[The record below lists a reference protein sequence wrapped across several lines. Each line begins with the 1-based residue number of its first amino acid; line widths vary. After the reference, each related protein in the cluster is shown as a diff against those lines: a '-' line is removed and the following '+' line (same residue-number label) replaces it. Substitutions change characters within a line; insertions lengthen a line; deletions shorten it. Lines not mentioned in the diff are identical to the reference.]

1 MIPTQSSSDTNGCN
15 NISSNCVIWQGP
27 DIACIDLC
35 TGDTISEVVAKLAEK
50 LCDIIS
56 GVQSEPDLSGFD
68 LKCALPSGTAPSTLK
83 DNLQAIVDYICALPS
98 GGGGGSSTLPNINL
112 CTNLQYDDPATGATV
127 TSLPL
132 DQYALLVGNKVC
144 DILDSI
150 TTINNSLSE
159 LGDRITILENCVL
172 PCSSGSVNEAQIISQ
187 CVVPGGQL
195 VNVSVVLLALETR
208 FCALETATGTP
219 SLINNAIGQQSLT
232 SNYTLL
238 SNPSTNYGSQTGWH
252 SSTTTLA
259 QSVQNQWIVLDDL
272 YHAIQT
278 IQLNC
283 CPGACDSITVGMAA
297 TGIVDSGTGVVTQ
310 VNLNFSSSSIPS
322 TFNDCGGFQTITITD
337 TVGGSITT
345 TQQVTALQS
354 NTSGVNVSV
363 GSLNTYGDLSV
374 AMNWCFNDGTNN
386 CEGTINQTVAGEI
399 ACPIMTTSNQTTTGF
414 DVSFSHNFGTSAIF
428 TISAYEHN
436 TTTGS
441 TNSTAA
447 EEHTLTNQGSSVSQ
461 TFSSLIANTD
471 YKVKLTISVGGQTK
485 ECPQVDFST
494 AEGQPPC
501 DAGMDV
507 FYLFD
512 YSSSMGTQI
521 ETAKTAASNLIST
534 IQTEVGSN
542 DYRLGLALADEFQVY
557 QGDKTASNPEQTDPP
572 YTTSTEYLAL
582 PAAQRLIIKNQVNY
596 GNKQYYTVMEP
607 LSTDNNGTQWTAALN
622 KINCGSNANQSGVS
636 CTDGSGTVANLSL
649 GFGGTYPE
657 PTVPL
662 ARRLINQASLSGG
675 FRTNVAKYIIIFTD
689 APSSTETQL
698 NEPDPT
704 GWTAASYNELQT
716 LQSEANAAGIK
727 IIVMGIGV
735 NVGYTPSGG
744 SEVFPWQQ
752 LALQTGGTYTSNFT
766 ASDVVTAIQNGCG
779 GTPIP

>member
-35 TGDTISEVVAKLAEK
+35 TGDTVSEVVAKLAEK

-68 LKCALPSGTAPSTLK
+68 LKCALPTGTAPSTLK
-83 DNLQAIVDYICALPS
+83 DNLQAIVDYICDLPS
-98 GGGGGSSTLPNINL
+98 GGSGTTTLPNINL
-112 CTNLQYDDPATGATV
+112 CTNLQYNDPATGAVV

-150 TTINNSLSE
+150 TTINNSLTA

-195 VNVSVVLLALETR
+195 TNVSVVLLALETR

-219 SLINNAIGQQSLT
+219 TLINNAIGQQSLT
-232 SNYTLL
+232 SSYTLL

-252 SSTTTLA
+252 TSATTLA

-297 TGIVDSGTGVVTQ
+297 TGIVDAGTGVMTQ

-322 TFNDCGGFQTITITD
+322 AFNDCGGFQTITITD
-337 TVGGSITT
+337 TVGGSIST

-354 NTSGVNVSV
+354 NTSGVNVTVS
-363 GSLNTYGDLSV
+363 SLNTYGDLSV

-399 ACPIMTTSNQTTTGF
+399 ACPPMTTNNETTTGF
-414 DVSFSHNFGTSAIF
+414 DVSFSNIFGTSAIF
-428 TISAYEHN
+428 TIGAYEHN

-441 TNSTAA
+441 TNSTAT
-447 EEHTLTNQGSSVSQ
+447 EEHTLTNQTGSVVQ
-461 TFSSLIANTD
+461 TFSSLTPNTT
-471 YKVKLTISVGGQTK
+471 YKVRLSISVGGQTK
-485 ECPQVDFST
+485 VCPDVQFAT

-512 YSSSMGTQI
+512 YTGSMGTSI

-542 DYRLGLALADEFQVY
+542 DYRLGLALADEY
-557 QGDKTASNPEQTDPP
+557 HTYGGNHESSNPETGNAAYHD
-572 YTTSTEYLAL
+572 STEYLAL
-582 PAAQRLIIKNQVNY
+582 PAAQRLIVKNQVNH
-596 GNKQYYTVMEP
+596 GKKQYYTVMEP
-607 LSTDNNGTQWTAALN
+607 LGTDNNGTQWTAALN
-622 KINCGSNANQSGVS
+622 KINCGTLAGDSGIACDVGGVE
-636 CTDGSGTVANLSL
+636 TNLTLGSGAD
-649 GFGGTYPE
+649 GPE

-662 ARRLINQASLSGG
+662 ARRLISQASLSGG

-689 APSSTETQL
+689 AASSYETQL
-698 NEPDPT
+698 TNPSVV
-704 GWTAASYNELQT
+704 GWDALSYQELQT
-716 LQSEANAAGIK
+716 LQTEANAAGVK
-727 IIVMGIGV
+727 IIVMGSGV
-735 NVGYTPSGG
+735 NIAYTPTGG
-744 SEVFPWQQ
+744 SQLFPWQQ
-752 LALQTGGTYTSNFT
+752 LALQTGGTFTANFT
-766 ASDVVTAIQNGCG
+766 ASDVISAIQNGCG
-779 GTPIP
+779 S

>member
-35 TGDTISEVVAKLAEK
+35 TGDTVSEVVAKLAEK

-98 GGGGGSSTLPNINL
+98 GGSGTTTLPNINL
-112 CTNLQYDDPATGATV
+112 CTNLEYEDPATGATV

-132 DQYALLVGNKVC
+132 DQYALLVGNRVC
-144 DILDSI
+144 SILDSI

-195 VNVSVVLLALETR
+195 TNVSVVLLALETR
-208 FCALETATGTP
+208 FCALENATGTP
-219 SLINNAIGQQSLT
+219 TLINNAIGQQSLT
-232 SNYTLL
+232 SSYTLL
-238 SNPSTNYGSQTGWH
+238 SNSSTNYGSQSGWH
-252 SSTTTLA
+252 TSATTLA

-283 CPGACDSITVGMAA
+283 CPGACDAITVGMAA
-297 TGIVDSGTGVVTQ
+297 TGVIDPGTGNIGQ
-310 VNLNFSSSSIPS
+310 INLNFSSSSIPS
-322 TFNDCGGFQTITITD
+322 AFNDCGGFQTITITD
-337 TVGGSITT
+337 TVGGSITS

-354 NTSGVNVSV
+354 NTSGVNVTVS
-363 GSLNTYGDLSV
+363 SLNTYGDLTV

-399 ACPIMTTSNQTTTGF
+399 ACPPMTANNETTSGF
-414 DVSFSHNFGTSAIF
+414 DVSFTNTFGASAVF
-428 TISAYEHN
+428 TIGAYEYN

-441 TNSTAA
+441 INSTAT
-447 EEHTLTNQGSSVSQ
+447 EEHTLTNQGSLVSQ
-461 TFSSLIANTD
+461 TFSSLTPNTT
-471 YKVKLTISVGGQTK
+471 YKVRLSISVGGQTK
-485 ECPQVDFST
+485 VCPDAQFAT

-501 DAGMDV
+501 DSGMDV

-512 YSSSMGTQI
+512 YTGSMGTSI
-521 ETAKTAASNLIST
+521 ETAKTAASNLITT

-542 DYRLGLALADEFQVY
+542 DYRLGLALADEMRVY
-557 QGDKTASNPEQTDPP
+557 SGDGTSGNAEFGLPP
-572 YTTSTEYLAL
+572 YSVATEYQAL
-582 PAAQRLIIKNQVNY
+582 PAAQRLEIKNQVNY
-596 GNKQYYTVMEP
+596 GKKQYYTVMEP
-607 LSTDNNGTQWTAALN
+607 LGTDNNGTQWTAALN
-622 KINCGSNANQSGVS
+622 KINCGTDTASGNSGVD
-636 CTDGSGTVANLSL
+636 CNPGGVTTNLQLGSGAD
-649 GFGGTYPE
+649 GPE

-662 ARRLINQASLSGG
+662 ARRLISQASLSGG
-675 FRTNVAKYIIIFTD
+675 FRSNVAKYIIIFTD
-689 APSSTETQL
+689 NVSGTETGL
-698 NEPDPT
+698 TDPPIY
-704 GWTAASYNELQT
+704 GWNADSYADLVALQT
-716 LQSEANAAGIK
+716 EANAAGVK
-727 IIVMGIGV
+727 IIVMGTGV
-735 NVGYTPSGG
+735 LLGYTPTGG

-752 LALQTGGTYTSNFT
+752 LALQTGGTFTSNFT
-766 ASDVVTAIQNGCG
+766 ASDVVAAIENGCG
-779 GTPIP
+779 SSTP

>member
-35 TGDTISEVVAKLAEK
+35 TGDTVSEVVAKLAEK

-98 GGGGGSSTLPNINL
+98 GGGGTTTLPNINL
-112 CTNLQYDDPATGATV
+112 CTNLQYDDPATGAAV

-150 TTINNSLSE
+150 TTINNTLTS

-172 PCSSGSVNEAQIISQ
+172 PCSSGEVNEAQIISQ

-195 VNVSVVLLALETR
+195 TNVSVVLLALETR

-219 SLINNAIGQQSLT
+219 TLINNAIGQQSLT
-232 SNYTLL
+232 SSYTLL

-252 SSTTTLA
+252 TSATTLA

-297 TGIVDSGTGVVTQ
+297 TGVTDPGTGNISQ

-354 NTSGVNVSV
+354 NTSGVNVTVS
-363 GSLNTYGDLSV
+363 SLNTYGDLSV

-386 CEGTINQTVAGEI
+386 CEGTINQTVAGQI
-399 ACPIMTTSNQTTTGF
+399 TCPPMTTNNETTSGF
-414 DVSFSHNFGTSAIF
+414 DVSFSNTFGTSAIF
-428 TISAYEHN
+428 TIGAYEHN

-441 TNSTAA
+441 TNSTAT
-447 EEHTLTNQGSSVSQ
+447 EEHTLTNQGSLVSQ
-461 TFSSLIANTD
+461 TFSLLTPNTN

-485 ECPQVDFST
+485 ECPQVDSST
-494 AEGQPPC
+494 AEGAPPC
-501 DAGMDV
+501 DSGMDV
-507 FYLFD
+507 MYVFD
-512 YSSSMGTQI
+512 YSASMGGDI
-521 ETAKTAASNLIST
+521 ETAKSAASALVT
-534 IQTEVGSN
+534 EIQNQVGSN
-542 DYRLGLALADEFQVY
+542 DYRLGLTLVDEYMAGVTPSMINY
-557 QGDKTASNPEQTDPP
+557 ANA
-572 YTTSTEYLAL
+572 TEYTSL
-582 PAAQRLIIKNQVNY
+582 PSAQRLAYQNTELQV
-596 GNKQYYTVMEP
+596 YTVMEQ
-607 LSTDNNGTQWTAALN
+607 LATDNNATAWTDALN
-622 KINCGSNANQSGVS
+622 KINCGTNPGQSGIS
-636 CTDGSGTVANLSL
+636 CDD
-649 GFGGTYPE
+649 P
-657 PTVPL
+657 
-662 ARRLINQASLSGG
+662 NQAGTQNNLPIGNGGSVAEPMVPAVRRIIQQPAFSGG
-675 FRTNVAKYIIIFTD
+675 FRSNVAKYIIMFTD
-689 APSSTETQL
+689 KASGSEAGPSS
-698 NEPDPT
+698 
-704 GWTAASYNELQT
+704 GWTTQSYNELLDLVDLCNQ
-716 LQSEANAAGIK
+716 EGIK
-727 IIVMGIGV
+727 VIVMGAGV
-735 NVGYTPSGG
+735 GTEALSSVTGASHTTKPYELLASLTGG
-744 SEVFPWQQ
+744 SSSETFN
-752 LALQTGGTYTSNFT
+752 ALS
-766 ASDVVTAIQNGCG
+766 VVSAIQNGCG
-779 GTPIP
+779 GIAPTP

>member
-27 DIACIDLC
+27 NIACIDLC
-35 TGDTISEVVAKLAEK
+35 TGDTVSEVVAKLAEK

-98 GGGGGSSTLPNINL
+98 GGSGITTLPNINL
-112 CTNLQYDDPATGATV
+112 CTNLQYDDPATGAKV

-150 TTINNSLSE
+150 ITINNTLTS

-219 SLINNAIGQQSLT
+219 TLINNAISQQSLT
-232 SNYTLL
+232 SSYTLL
-238 SNPSTNYGSQTGWH
+238 SNPLTNYGSQTGWH
-252 SSTTTLA
+252 TSTNTLA

-297 TGIVDSGTGVVTQ
+297 TGVTDSGTGNIGQ

-322 TFNDCGGFQTITITD
+322 AFNDCGGFQTITITD

-354 NTSGVNVSV
+354 NTSGVNVTVS
-363 GSLNTYGDLSV
+363 SLNTYGDLSV

-386 CEGTINQTVAGEI
+386 CEGTINQTVAGQI
-399 ACPIMTTSNQTTTGF
+399 TCPPMTTSGETTSGF
-414 DVSFSHNFGTSAIF
+414 DVSFTNTFGTSAIF
-428 TISAYEHN
+428 IIDAFEHN

-441 TNSTAA
+441 TNSTAT
-447 EEHTLTNQGSSVSQ
+447 ESHTLTNQGSLVSQ
-461 TFSSLIANTD
+461 TFSSLTANTN

-507 FYLFD
+507 MYVFD
-512 YSSSMGTQI
+512 YSSSMGSDI
-521 ETAKTAASNLIST
+521 ETAKSAASSLIST
-534 IQTEVGSN
+534 IQTEVGAN
-542 DYRLGLALADEFQVY
+542 DYRLGLALVDEYPSGTSSSQIAYATATEYTDLPSAQKLVY
-557 QGDKTASNPEQTDPP
+557 QN
-572 YTTSTEYLAL
+572 TELQA
-582 PAAQRLIIKNQVNY
+582 
-596 GNKQYYTVMEP
+596 YTVMEQ
-607 LSTDNNGTQWTAALN
+607 LSADNNGTAWQSALN
-622 KINCGSNANQSGVS
+622 KINCGTGSGQSGVD
-636 CTDGSGTVANLSL
+636 CDDPGQTGTVNNLVL
-649 GFGGTYPE
+649 GNGGSVAE
-657 PTVPL
+657 PMVP
-662 ARRLINQASLSGG
+662 AVRRIIQQSAFSGG
-675 FRTNVAKYIIIFTD
+675 FRSNVAKYIIMFTD
-689 APSSTETQL
+689 KASGSETVSSSGWSTQ
-698 NEPDPT
+698 
-704 GWTAASYNELQT
+704 SYNELLDLVDLCNQ
-716 LQSEANAAGIK
+716 QGIK
-727 IIVMGIGV
+727 VIVMGAGV
-735 NVGYTPSGG
+735 NTEALNTITGSGTQKPYELLASLTGG
-744 SEVFPWQQ
+744 SSSATF
-752 LALQTGGTYTSNFT
+752 N
-766 ASDVVTAIQNGCG
+766 ASAVVSAIQNGCG
-779 GTPIP
+779 GGSTP

>member
-35 TGDTISEVVAKLAEK
+35 TGDTVSEVVAKLAEK

-98 GGGGGSSTLPNINL
+98 GGSGGPATLPNINL
-112 CTNLQYDDPATGATV
+112 CTNLEYQDPATGATV

-132 DQYALLVGNKVC
+132 DQYALLVGNTVC
-144 DILDSI
+144 SILDSI

-172 PCSSGSVNEAQIISQ
+172 PCSTGNVNEAQIISQ

-195 VNVSVVLLALETR
+195 TNVSVVLLALETR

-219 SLINNAIGQQSLT
+219 TLINNAIGQQSLT
-232 SNYTLL
+232 SSYTLL
-238 SNPSTNYGSQTGWH
+238 SNPSTSYGSQTGWH
-252 SSTTTLA
+252 TSATTLA

-297 TGIVDSGTGVVTQ
+297 TGVIDPGTGIMGQ

-322 TFNDCGGFQTITITD
+322 AFNDCGGFQTITITD

-354 NTSGVNVSV
+354 NTSGVNVTVS
-363 GSLNTYGDLSV
+363 SLNTYGDLTV

-399 ACPIMTTSNQTTTGF
+399 ACPPMTANNETTSGF
-414 DVSFSHNFGTSAIF
+414 DVSFSNIFGTSAIF
-428 TISAYEHN
+428 TIGAYEHN

-447 EEHTLTNQGSSVSQ
+447 EEHTLTNQTSNVSQ
-461 TFSSLIANTD
+461 TFSSLTANTT
-471 YKVKLTISVGGQTK
+471 YKVRLSISVGGQTK
-485 ECPQVDFST
+485 VCPDVQFAT

-501 DAGMDV
+501 DSGMDV

-512 YSSSMGTQI
+512 YTGSMGTNI

-542 DYRLGLALADEFQVY
+542 DYRLGLALADENKVY
-557 QGDKTASNPEQTDPP
+557 SGDGTTGNPEMADPT
-572 YTTSTEYLAL
+572 YTVATEYQAL
-582 PAAQRLIIKNQVNY
+582 DPTKRLVIKNQVNY
-596 GNKQYYTVMEP
+596 GKKQYYTIMEP
-607 LSTDNNGTQWTAALN
+607 LGTDNNGTQWTAALD
-622 KINCGSNANQSGVS
+622 KINCGTAAGDSGIDCNQGGV
-636 CTDGSGTVANLSL
+636 TTNLTL
-649 GFGGTYPE
+649 GQGGDTPE

-662 ARRLINQASLSGG
+662 ARRLISQTSLSGG
-675 FRTNVAKYIIIFTD
+675 FRSNVAKYIIIFTD
-689 APSSTETQL
+689 AASSHENQL
-698 NEPDPT
+698 VNPQVNQWD
-704 GWTAASYNELQT
+704 ALAYQELQT
-716 LQSEANAAGIK
+716 LQTEANAAGIK
-727 IIVMGIGV
+727 IIVMGSAVDI
-735 NVGYTPSGG
+735 GYTPTGG
-744 SEVFPWQQ
+744 SLIYPWQQ

-766 ASDVVTAIQNGCG
+766 AGDVVTAIQNGCG

>member
-35 TGDTISEVVAKLAEK
+35 TGDTVSEVVAKLAEK

-83 DNLQAIVDYICALPS
+83 ENLQAIVDYICDLPS
-98 GGGGGSSTLPNINL
+98 GGGGTTTLPNINL
-112 CTNLQYDDPATGATV
+112 CTNLQYNDPATGAVV

-150 TTINNSLSE
+150 TTINNTLTS

-172 PCSSGSVNEAQIISQ
+172 PCSTGNVNEAQIISQ

-195 VNVSVVLLALETR
+195 TNVSLVLLALETR

-219 SLINNAIGQQSLT
+219 TLINNAIGQQSLT

-252 SSTTTLA
+252 TSSTTLA

-297 TGIVDSGTGVVTQ
+297 TGIVDAGTGIVTQ

-322 TFNDCGGFQTITITD
+322 AFNDCGGFQTITITD

-363 GSLNTYGDLSV
+363 SSLNTYGDLSV

-386 CEGTINQTVAGEI
+386 CEGTLNQTVAGEI
-399 ACPIMTTSNQTTTGF
+399 ACPTMTTSNQTTSGF
-414 DVSFSHNFGTSAIF
+414 DVSFTNTFGTSAIF
-428 TISAYEHN
+428 TIGAYEHN
-436 TTTGS
+436 TSTGS

-447 EEHTLTNQGSSVSQ
+447 EEHTLTNQTSSVSQ
-461 TFSSLIANTD
+461 TFSALQANKT
-471 YKVKLTISVGGQTK
+471 YNIRLVISVGGQTK
-485 ECPQVDFST
+485 TCPDIQFAT
-494 AEGQPPC
+494 QEGSESC
-501 DAGMDV
+501 DSGMDV
-507 FYLFD
+507 MYVFD
-512 YSSSMGTQI
+512 YSASMGADI
-521 ETAKTAASNLIST
+521 ETAKSAASALVSE
-534 IQTEVGSN
+534 IQNQVGSN
-542 DYRLGLALADEFQVY
+542 DYRLGLALVDEY
-557 QGDKTASNPEQTDPP
+557 PSG
-572 YTTSTEYLAL
+572 TSTNQISYATATEYTSL
-582 PAAQRLIIKNQVNY
+582 PAAQKLTYANTELQV
-596 GNKQYYTVMEP
+596 YTVMEQ
-607 LSTDNNGTQWTAALN
+607 LATDNNGTAWQNALN
-622 KINCGSNANQSGVS
+622 KINCGTGAGQSGINCNDTS
-636 CTDGSGTVANLSL
+636 QTGTVNNLIL
-649 GFGGTYPE
+649 GNGGSVAE
-657 PTVPL
+657 PMVP
-662 ARRLINQASLSGG
+662 AVKRIIEQSAFSGG
-675 FRTNVAKYIIIFTD
+675 FRSGVAKYIIMFTD
-689 APSSTETQL
+689 KASGSETTPSSGWSTE
-698 NEPDPT
+698 
-704 GWTAASYNELQT
+704 SYNELLDLVDLCNT
-716 LQSEANAAGIK
+716 EGIK
-727 IIVMGIGV
+727 VIVMGAGV
-735 NVGYTPSGG
+735 DTEALNSVTGSGIQKPYELLASLTSG
-744 SEVFPWQQ
+744 SSSSSFN
-752 LALQTGGTYTSNFT
+752 AGS
-766 ASDVVTAIQNGCG
+766 VVSAIQNACG
-779 GTPIP
+779 GTP

>member
-35 TGDTISEVVAKLAEK
+35 TGDTVSEVVAKLAEK

-68 LKCALPSGTAPSTLK
+68 LKCALPTGTAPSTLK
-83 DNLQAIVDYICALPS
+83 DNLQAIVDYICDLPS
-98 GGGGGSSTLPNINL
+98 GGSGTTTLPNINL
-112 CTNLQYDDPATGATV
+112 CTNLQYNDPATGAVV

-150 TTINNSLSE
+150 TTINNSLTA

-195 VNVSVVLLALETR
+195 TNVSVVLLALETR

-219 SLINNAIGQQSLT
+219 TLINNAIGQQSLT
-232 SNYTLL
+232 SSYTLL

-252 SSTTTLA
+252 TSATTLA

-297 TGIVDSGTGVVTQ
+297 TGIVDAGTGVMTQ

-322 TFNDCGGFQTITITD
+322 AFNDCGGFQTITITD
-337 TVGGSITT
+337 TVGGSIST

-354 NTSGVNVSV
+354 NTSGVNVTVS
-363 GSLNTYGDLSV
+363 SLNTYGDLSV

-399 ACPIMTTSNQTTTGF
+399 ACPPMTTNNETTTGF
-414 DVSFSHNFGTSAIF
+414 DVSFSNIFGTSAIF
-428 TISAYEHN
+428 TIGAYEHN

-441 TNSTAA
+441 TNSTAT
-447 EEHTLTNQGSSVSQ
+447 EEHTLTNQTGSVVQ
-461 TFSSLIANTD
+461 TFSSLTPNTT
-471 YKVKLTISVGGQTK
+471 YKVRLSISVGGQTK
-485 ECPQVDFST
+485 VCPDVQFAT

-512 YSSSMGTQI
+512 YTGSMGTSI

-542 DYRLGLALADEFQVY
+542 DYRLGLALADEY
-557 QGDKTASNPEQTDPP
+557 HTYGGNHESSNPETGDAA
-572 YTTSTEYLAL
+572 YHDSTEYLAL
-582 PAAQRLIIKNQVNY
+582 PAAQRLIVKNQVNH
-596 GNKQYYTVMEP
+596 GKKQYYTVMEP
-607 LSTDNNGTQWTAALN
+607 LGTDNNGTQWTAALN
-622 KINCGSNANQSGVS
+622 KINCGTLAGDSGIACDVGGVE
-636 CTDGSGTVANLSL
+636 TNLTLGSGAD
-649 GFGGTYPE
+649 GPE

-662 ARRLINQASLSGG
+662 ARRLISQASLSGG

-689 APSSTETQL
+689 AASSYETQL
-698 NEPDPT
+698 TNPSVV
-704 GWTAASYNELQT
+704 GWDALSYQELQT
-716 LQSEANAAGIK
+716 LQTEANAAGVK
-727 IIVMGIGV
+727 IIVMGSGV
-735 NVGYTPSGG
+735 NIAYTPTGG
-744 SEVFPWQQ
+744 SQLFPWQQ
-752 LALQTGGTYTSNFT
+752 LALQTGGTFTANFT
-766 ASDVVTAIQNGCG
+766 ASDVISAIQNGCG
-779 GTPIP
+779 S

>member
-35 TGDTISEVVAKLAEK
+35 TGDTVSEVVAKLAEK

-98 GGGGGSSTLPNINL
+98 GGGGGGAAPTNINL
-112 CTNLQYDDPATGATV
+112 CTNLQYNDPATGAVV
-127 TSLPL
+127 TSLPIE
-132 DQYALLVGNKVC
+132 QYSLLVGNKVC

-150 TTINNSLSE
+150 TTINNTLTS

-172 PCSSGSVNEAQIISQ
+172 PCSTGSVNEAQIISQ

-219 SLINNAIGQQSLT
+219 TLINNAISQQSLT
-232 SNYTLL
+232 SSYTLL

-252 SSTTTLA
+252 TSTTTLA

-297 TGIVDSGTGVVTQ
+297 TGVIDPGTGNMAQ
-310 VNLNFSSSSIPS
+310 VNLNFSTSSIPS
-322 TFNDCGGFQTITITD
+322 AFNDCGGFQTITITD

-354 NTSGVNVSV
+354 NTSGVNVTVS
-363 GSLNTYGDLSV
+363 SLNTYGDLSV

-399 ACPIMTTSNQTTTGF
+399 ACPPMTTNNETTNGF

-428 TISAYEHN
+428 TIGAYEYN
-436 TTTGS
+436 NTTGS

-447 EEHTLTNQGSSVSQ
+447 EEHTLTNQASGVSQ
-461 TFSSLIANTD
+461 TFSSLTANTS
-471 YKVKLTISVGGQTK
+471 YKIRLSISIGGQTK
-485 ECPQVDFST
+485 VCPDVQFAT
-494 AEGQPPC
+494 AEGAPPC
-501 DAGMDV
+501 DSGMDV

-512 YSSSMGTQI
+512 YTGSMGGDI

-542 DYRLGLALADEFQVY
+542 DYRLGLALADEY
-557 QGDKTASNPEQTDPP
+557 HTYTGNRLSSNPETGDAP
-572 YTTSTEYLAL
+572 YFDATEYQAL
-582 PAAQRLIIKNQVNY
+582 PVGQRLVIKNQVDS
-596 GNKQYYTVMEP
+596 GKKQYYTVMEP
-607 LSTDNNGTQWTAALN
+607 LGTDNNGTQWTTALD
-622 KINCGSNANQSGVS
+622 KINCGTGVGDSGIACDVGGVE
-636 CTDGSGTVANLSL
+636 TNLTLGSGADT
-649 GFGGTYPE
+649 PE

-662 ARRLINQASLSGG
+662 ARRLINQTSLSGG

-689 APSSTETQL
+689 AASSYENQTTSQGTQGW
-698 NEPDPT
+698 DPV
-704 GWTAASYNELQT
+704 SYQELQT
-716 LQSEANAAGIK
+716 LQTEANAAGIK
-727 IIVMGIGV
+727 IIVMGTGV
-735 NVGYTPSGG
+735 IQGYTPTGG

-752 LALQTGGTYTSNFT
+752 LALQTGGTFTSNFT
-766 ASDVVTAIQNGCG
+766 ASDVISAIQNGCG
-779 GTPIP
+779 GTPT

>member
-35 TGDTISEVVAKLAEK
+35 TGDTVSEVVAKLAEK

-68 LKCALPSGTAPSTLK
+68 LKCALPTGTAPSTLK
-83 DNLQAIVDYICALPS
+83 DNLQAIVDYICDLPS
-98 GGGGGSSTLPNINL
+98 GGGGTTTLPNINL
-112 CTNLQYDDPATGATV
+112 CTNLQYNDPATGAVV

-150 TTINNSLSE
+150 TTINNTLTS

-219 SLINNAIGQQSLT
+219 TLINNAISQQSLT
-232 SNYTLL
+232 SSYTLL

-252 SSTTTLA
+252 TSATTLA

-297 TGIVDSGTGVVTQ
+297 TGVVDPGTGVTTQ

-322 TFNDCGGFQTITITD
+322 AFNDCGGFQTITITD
-337 TVGGSITT
+337 AVGGSITS

-399 ACPIMTTSNQTTTGF
+399 TCPPIATSNQTTSGF
-414 DVSFSHNFGTSAIF
+414 DVSFTHNFGTSAIF

-436 TTTGS
+436 STSGS
-441 TNSTAA
+441 TNSTPA
-447 EEHTLTNQGSSVSQ
+447 EEHTLTNQGSNVSQ
-461 TFSSLIANTD
+461 TFSSLTANTD
-471 YKVKLTISVGGQTK
+471 YKVELTISVGGQTK
-485 ECPQVDFST
+485 ECPQVDSST
-494 AEGQPPC
+494 AEGAPPC

-512 YSSSMGTQI
+512 YSSSMGIYI
-521 ETAKTAASNLIST
+521 ETAKTAASSLIST

-542 DYRLGLALADEFQVY
+542 DYRLGLALADEFDMY
-557 QGDKTASNPEQTDPP
+557 QGNKTAANAEQADPP
-572 YTTSTEYLAL
+572 YTTSTEYQAL
-582 PAAQRLIIKNQVNY
+582 DPTKRLIIKNQVNY

-607 LSTDNNGTQWTAALN
+607 LGTDNNGTQWTAALN
-622 KINCGSNANQSGVS
+622 KINCGTAANQSGVDCDDS
-636 CTDGSGTVANLSL
+636 SGTLTNLAL
-649 GFGGTYPE
+649 GYGGTFPE

-689 APSSTETQL
+689 ASSSTETQL
-698 NEPDPT
+698 NTPNPPNWSAD
-704 GWTAASYNELQT
+704 AYSELQT
-716 LQSEANAAGIK
+716 LQTEANAAGIK
-727 IIVMGIGV
+727 IIVMGVGV
-735 NVGYTPSGG
+735 NTTYAPSGG
-744 SEVFPWQQ
+744 TEIFPWRQ

-779 GTPIP
+779 S

>member
-35 TGDTISEVVAKLAEK
+35 TGDTVSEVVAKLAEK

-83 DNLQAIVDYICALPS
+83 DNLQAIVDYICDLPS
-98 GGGGGSSTLPNINL
+98 GGGGTTTLPNINL
-112 CTNLQYDDPATGATV
+112 CTNLQYDDPATGAAV

-150 TTINNSLSE
+150 TTINSTLTS

-195 VNVSVVLLALETR
+195 TNVSVVLLALETR
-208 FCALETATGTP
+208 FCALENATGTP
-219 SLINNAIGQQSLT
+219 TLINNAIGQQSLT
-232 SNYTLL
+232 SSYTLL
-238 SNPSTNYGSQTGWH
+238 SNEATNYGSQTGWH
-252 SSTTTLA
+252 TSATTLA
-259 QSVQNQWIVLDDL
+259 QSLQNQWIVLDDL

-297 TGIVDSGTGVVTQ
+297 TGVIDAGTGNIGQ
-310 VNLNFSSSSIPS
+310 INLNFSSSSIPS
-322 TFNDCGGFQTITITD
+322 AFNDCGGFQTITITD

-354 NTSGVNVSV
+354 NTSGVNVTVS
-363 GSLNTYGDLSV
+363 SLNTYGDLTV

-399 ACPIMTTSNQTTTGF
+399 ACPPMTANNETTSGF
-414 DVSFSHNFGTSAIF
+414 DVSFTNTFGTSAIF
-428 TISAYEHN
+428 TIGAYEYN

-441 TNSTAA
+441 INSTAT

-461 TFSSLIANTD
+461 TFSSLTPNTT
-471 YKVKLTISVGGQTK
+471 YKVRLSISVGGQTK
-485 ECPQVDFST
+485 VCPDVQFAT

-512 YSSSMGTQI
+512 YTGSMGTSI
-521 ETAKTAASNLIST
+521 ETAKTAATNLIST

-542 DYRLGLALADEFQVY
+542 DYRLGLALADEY
-557 QGDKTASNPEQTDPP
+557 HTYGGNHESSNPETGNAAYHD
-572 YTTSTEYLAL
+572 STEYQAL
-582 PAAQRLIIKNQVNY
+582 PAAQRLIVKNQVNH
-596 GNKQYYTVMEP
+596 GKKQYYTVMEA
-607 LSTDNNGTQWTAALN
+607 LGTDNNGTQWTAALN
-622 KINCGSNANQSGVS
+622 KINCGTLAGDSGIACDVGGVE
-636 CTDGSGTVANLSL
+636 TNLTLGSGAD
-649 GFGGTYPE
+649 GPE

-662 ARRLINQASLSGG
+662 ARRLISQASLSGG

-689 APSSTETQL
+689 AASSYETQL
-698 NEPDPT
+698 TDPSVT
-704 GWTAASYNELQT
+704 GWDAISYQELQT
-716 LQSEANAAGIK
+716 LQTEANAAGVK
-727 IIVMGIGV
+727 IIVMGSGV
-735 NVGYTPSGG
+735 NIGYTPPGG
-744 SEVFPWQQ
+744 SLILPWQQ
-752 LALQTGGTYTSNFT
+752 LALQTGGTFTANFT
-766 ASDVVTAIQNGCG
+766 ASDVVSAIQNGCG
-779 GTPIP
+779 S